1 MSPLYECGNNDCL
14 LVVALSKINKKG
26 YADWESQKDY
36 LKAEILREKKFEQ
49 LSKKLDGVKTL
60 ADAAKQGARL
70 DTVPHITFSAP
81 VYIMATGGS
90 EPALNGAVAAT
101 NQGEFS
107 KKVVKGNAGAYVF
120 QVIEKKQRENTQ
132 FDAKS
137 QAQTVKMQSMQG
149 LNRVFGD
156 LVEKAEIVDNRYLF
170 F

>member
-1 MSPLYECGNNDCL
+1 M
-14 LVVALSKINKKG
+14 
-26 YADWESQKDY
+26 
-36 LKAEILREKKFEQ
+36 
-49 LSKKLDGVKTL
+49 KTL

-70 DTVPHITFSAP
+70 DTVSHITFSAP

-120 QVIEKKQRENTQ
+120 QVVEKKQRENAQ